1 MRGGVET
8 SHDKHCA
15 LSEIPRPTLGMTE
28 QKKDDRTKEN
38 KNKKRTTN
46 LFTNKNKREMKTRT
60 LFVTA
65 LLGLGM
71 MASCSNDE
79 LEGVDN
85 GQNNN
90 GETTLTQIALS
101 VASSATTKAGTQGET
116 EFGEENEY
124 TIENGKLMVV
134 FADKNGI
141 AQVVEKPTLKTAT
154 NNNEADK
161 MIRVTEPFDVP
172 AGEYYVYVIANFDEK
187 ALSPIIEGQTDLKQ
201 VFSILDASKLSTSGA
216 FLMTNETAP
225 TKPEDLTKA
234 TDTEK
239 NDAGSNESDS
249 PETLKLISVSI
260 ERAVAKVTFAKNSS
274 GNTGAS
280 DSQFEIEDD
289 NSSTIAKV
297 TLNSV
302 GLINL
307 NKKMY
312 LVKGNET
319 ATAPSGVSTS
329 WAYPIDPN
337 YNATTDLTNN
347 FSNPSVGNDD
357 WKDVFA
363 TGTKFYCPENTMVAA
378 QQLNGVTTGV
388 VYKATWTMETGY
400 PYTTADKEG
409 SDFYSRRFAA
419 VLAVAS
425 GTLDSKITESIFT
438 TAHTAS
444 GAEPEG
450 TFFAYNDLVFKNKYA
465 AILYKAMDDATGN
478 DSEIGGAV
486 NTQFKNILYKEGST
500 ERTAAE
506 LEEQGIHTYLGG
518 VCYYPVWIKHNPTET
533 GNMAQGKYGV
543 VRNHWYELTVTGIS
557 NLGNSQPT
565 YEKPEEPDDPA
576 VARIQVQANIKK
588 WTRVYQDVEL

>member
-1 MRGGVET
+1 
-8 SHDKHCA
+8 
-15 LSEIPRPTLGMTE
+15 
-28 QKKDDRTKEN
+28 
-38 KNKKRTTN
+38 
-46 LFTNKNKREMKTRT
+46 MKTRT

-101 VASSATTKAGTQGET
+101 VASSATTKVGTQGET

-161 MIRVTEPFDVP
+161 MIRVTEPFTVP
-172 AGEYYVYVIANFDEK
+172 AGEYYVYVIANFDEN

-201 VFSILDASKLSTSGA
+201 VFSILDANKLSTSGA

-239 NDAGSNESDS
+239 NDAGSDETDS
-249 PETLKLISVSI
+249 PETLKLINVSI
-260 ERAVAKVTFAKNSS
+260 ERAVAKVTFAKNGS

-347 FSNPSVGNDD
+347 FSNPSVGDND

-363 TGTKFYCPENTMVAA
+363 TGQTATKFYCPENTMVAA

-400 PYTTADKEG
+400 PYTTADKDG

-419 VLAVAS
+419 VLKVAS

-444 GAEPEG
+444 DTEPAG

-478 DSEIGGAV
+478 DNEIGGNV
-486 NTQFKNILYKEGST
+486 NTKFKDILYKEGTT

-506 LEEQGIHTYLGG
+506 LEEQDIHTYVGG

-565 YEKPEEPDDPA
+565 YEDPDDPDDPA

>member
-1 MRGGVET
+1 
-8 SHDKHCA
+8 
-15 LSEIPRPTLGMTE
+15 MTE

-79 LEGVDN
+79 LEGMN
-85 GQNNN
+85 NEQNNN
-90 GETTLTQIALS
+90 GETTLTQIALTVS
-101 VASSATTKAGTQGET
+101 SSAATKAATGDPD
-116 EFGEENEY
+116 FGEENEY
-124 TIENGKLMVV
+124 TIENGQLMVV

-154 NNNEADK
+154 NNDEADK
-161 MIRVTEPFDVP
+161 MIRVTEPFNVP
-172 AGEYYVYVIANFDEK
+172 ADEYYVYVIANFDES

-201 VFSILDASKLSTSGA
+201 VFSILDASKLSTTGA

-225 TKPEDLTKA
+225 TETDLTEPGK
-234 TDTEK
+234 DTEK
-239 NDAGSNESDS
+239 NDAGKDETT
-249 PETLKLISVSI
+249 PKTLKLISVSI
-260 ERAVAKVTFAKNSS
+260 ERAVAKVTFAKNGS
-274 GNTGAS
+274 GNTGAA
-280 DSQFEIEDD
+280 DSQFEIKDD
-289 NSSTIAKV
+289 KDSKIASV
-297 TLNSV
+297 QLNSV

-388 VYKATWTMETGY
+388 VYKATWTMEAGY
-400 PYTTADKEG
+400 PYTKADKEG

-419 VLAVAS
+419 VLKVTS
-425 GTLDSKITESIFT
+425 GTLDSKITDGIFT

-565 YEKPEEPDDPA
+565 YEDPDDPDDPA
-576 VARIQVQANIKK
+576 VVSIQVQANIKK

>member
-1 MRGGVET
+1 
-8 SHDKHCA
+8 
-15 LSEIPRPTLGMTE
+15 
-28 QKKDDRTKEN
+28 
-38 KNKKRTTN
+38 
-46 LFTNKNKREMKTRT
+46 MKTRT

-71 MASCSNDE
+71 MTSCSNDE

-161 MIRVTEPFDVP
+161 MIRVTEPFTVP
-172 AGEYYVYVIANFDEK
+172 AGEYYVYVIANFDEN

-239 NDAGSNESDS
+239 NDAGSDETDS
-249 PETLKLISVSI
+249 PETLKLINVSI
-260 ERAVAKVTFAKNSS
+260 ERAVAKVTFAKNGS

-319 ATAPSGVSTS
+319 GNKPTGAIPST

-337 YNATTDLTNN
+337 YNNNATDATFLGNN

-363 TGTKFYCPENTMVAA
+363 TGTKFYCPENTMEGAD
-378 QQLNGVTTGV
+378 QLNGVTTGV

-400 PYTTADKEG
+400 PYTTADKDG

-419 VLAVAS
+419 VLKVAS

-444 GAEPEG
+444 DTEPAG

-478 DSEIGGAV
+478 DNEIGGNV
-486 NTQFKNILYKEGST
+486 NTKFKDILYKEGTT

-506 LEEQGIHTYLGG
+506 LEEQDIHTYVGG

-565 YEKPEEPDDPA
+565 YEDPDAPDDPA
-576 VARIQVQANIKK
+576 EARIQVEAKIKK
-588 WTRVYQDVEL
+588 WTRVYQNVEL

>member
-1 MRGGVET
+1 
-8 SHDKHCA
+8 
-15 LSEIPRPTLGMTE
+15 MTE

-260 ERAVAKVTFAKNSS
+260 ERAVAKVTFAKNGS

-280 DSQFEIEDD
+280 DSQFEIKNDED
-289 NSSTIAKV
+289 TKIASV
-297 TLNSV
+297 QLNSV

-444 GAEPEG
+444 DTEPTG

-465 AILYKAMDDATGN
+465 AILYKAMDEATGD
-478 DSEIGGAV
+478 DSSIGGAV
-486 NTQFKNILYKEGST
+486 NTKFKEILYKEGTT

-506 LEEQGIHTYLGG
+506 LEEQDIHTYVGG

-565 YEKPEEPDDPA
+565 YEDPDDPDDPA
-576 VARIQVQANIKK
+576 VVSIQVQANIKK

>member
-1 MRGGVET
+1 
-8 SHDKHCA
+8 
-15 LSEIPRPTLGMTE
+15 
-28 QKKDDRTKEN
+28 
-38 KNKKRTTN
+38 
-46 LFTNKNKREMKTRT
+46 MKTRT

-79 LEGVDN
+79 LEGMN
-85 GQNNN
+85 NEQNNN
-90 GETTLTQIALS
+90 GETTLTQIALTVS
-101 VASSATTKAGTQGET
+101 SSAATKAATGDPD
-116 EFGEENEY
+116 FGEENEY
-124 TIENGKLMVV
+124 TIENGQLMVV

-141 AQVVEKPTLKTAT
+141 AQVVKKPTLKTAS
-154 NNNEADK
+154 NNDEADK
-161 MIRVTEPFDVP
+161 MIRVTEPFNVP
-172 AGEYYVYVIANFDEK
+172 ADEYYVYVIANFDES

-201 VFSILDASKLSTSGA
+201 VFSILDASKLSTTGA

-225 TKPEDLTKA
+225 TETDLTEPGK
-234 TDTEK
+234 DTEK
-239 NDAGSNESDS
+239 NDAGKDETT
-249 PETLKLISVSI
+249 PKTLKLISVSI
-260 ERAVAKVTFAKNSS
+260 ERAVAKVTFAKNGS
-274 GNTGAS
+274 GNTGAA
-280 DSQFEIEDD
+280 DSQFEIKDD
-289 NSSTIAKV
+289 KDSKIASV
-297 TLNSV
+297 QLNSV

-388 VYKATWTMETGY
+388 VYKATWTMEAGY
-400 PYTTADKEG
+400 PYTKADKEG

-419 VLAVAS
+419 VLKVTS
-425 GTLDSKITESIFT
+425 GTLDSKITDGIFT

-565 YEKPEEPDDPA
+565 YEDPDDPDDPA
-576 VARIQVQANIKK
+576 VVSIQVQANIKK

>member
-1 MRGGVET
+1 
-8 SHDKHCA
+8 
-15 LSEIPRPTLGMTE
+15 MTE

-79 LEGVDN
+79 LEGMN
-85 GQNNN
+85 NEQNNN
-90 GETTLTQIALS
+90 GETTLTQIALTVS
-101 VASSATTKAGTQGET
+101 SSAATKAATGDPD
-116 EFGEENEY
+116 FGEENEY
-124 TIENGKLMVV
+124 TIENGQLMVV

-141 AQVVEKPTLKTAT
+141 AQVVKKPTLKTAS
-154 NNNEADK
+154 NNDEADK
-161 MIRVTEPFDVP
+161 MIRVTEPFNVP
-172 AGEYYVYVIANFDEK
+172 ADEYYVYVIANFDES

-201 VFSILDASKLSTSGA
+201 VFSILDASKLSTTGA

-225 TKPEDLTKA
+225 TETDLTEPGK
-234 TDTEK
+234 DTEK
-239 NDAGSNESDS
+239 NDAGKDETT
-249 PETLKLISVSI
+249 PKTLKLISVSI
-260 ERAVAKVTFAKNSS
+260 ERAVAKVTFAKNGS
-274 GNTGAS
+274 GNTGAA
-280 DSQFEIEDD
+280 DSQFEIKDD
-289 NSSTIAKV
+289 KDSKIASV
-297 TLNSV
+297 QLNSV

-388 VYKATWTMETGY
+388 VYKATWTMEAGY
-400 PYTTADKEG
+400 PYTKADKEG

-419 VLAVAS
+419 VLKVTS
-425 GTLDSKITESIFT
+425 GTLDSKITDGIFT

-543 VRNHWYELTVTGIS
+543 VRNHWYELTVTDIS

-565 YEKPEEPDDPA
+565 YEDPDDPDDPA

>member
-8 SHDKHCA
+8 SHDKHCT

-79 LEGVDN
+79 LEGMN
-85 GQNNN
+85 NEQNNN
-90 GETTLTQIALS
+90 GETTLTQIALTVS
-101 VASSATTKAGTQGET
+101 SSAATKAATGDPD
-116 EFGEENEY
+116 FGEENEY
-124 TIENGKLMVV
+124 TIENGQLMVV

-141 AQVVEKPTLKTAT
+141 AQVVKKPTLKTAS
-154 NNNEADK
+154 NNDEADK
-161 MIRVTEPFDVP
+161 MIRVTEPFNVP
-172 AGEYYVYVIANFDEK
+172 ADEYYVYVIANFDES

-201 VFSILDASKLSTSGA
+201 VFSILDASKLSTTGA

-225 TKPEDLTKA
+225 TETDLTEPGK
-234 TDTEK
+234 DTEK
-239 NDAGSNESDS
+239 NDAGKDETT
-249 PETLKLISVSI
+249 PKTLKLISVSI
-260 ERAVAKVTFAKNSS
+260 ERAVAKVTFAKNGS
-274 GNTGAS
+274 GNTGAA
-280 DSQFEIEDD
+280 DSQFEIKDD
-289 NSSTIAKV
+289 KDSKIASV
-297 TLNSV
+297 QLNSV

-388 VYKATWTMETGY
+388 VYKATWTMEAGY
-400 PYTTADKEG
+400 PYTKADKEG

-419 VLAVAS
+419 VLKVTS
-425 GTLDSKITESIFT
+425 GTLDSKITDGIFT

-565 YEKPEEPDDPA
+565 YEDPDDPDDPA

-588 WTRVYQDVEL
+588 WTRVYQNVEL

>member
-1 MRGGVET
+1 
-8 SHDKHCA
+8 
-15 LSEIPRPTLGMTE
+15 
-28 QKKDDRTKEN
+28 
-38 KNKKRTTN
+38 
-46 LFTNKNKREMKTRT
+46 MKTRT

-71 MASCSNDE
+71 MTSCSNDE

-161 MIRVTEPFDVP
+161 MIRVTEPFTVP

-201 VFSILDASKLSTSGA
+201 VFSILDANKLSTSGA

-239 NDAGSNESDS
+239 NDAGSDETDS
-249 PETLKLISVSI
+249 PETLKLINVSI
-260 ERAVAKVTFAKNSS
+260 ERAVAKVTFAKNGS

-319 ATAPSGVSTS
+319 GNKPTGAIPST

-337 YNATTDLTNN
+337 YNNNATDATFLGNN

-388 VYKATWTMETGY
+388 VYKATWTMESSY
-400 PYTTADKEG
+400 PYTKADKNG

-438 TAHTAS
+438 TDHTAS
-444 GAEPEG
+444 VAEPAG

-465 AILYKAMDDATGN
+465 AILYKAMDEATG
-478 DSEIGGAV
+478 DDTSIGGAV
-486 NTQFKNILYKEGST
+486 NTKFKDILYKEGST
-500 ERTAAE
+500 EKTITE
-506 LEEQGIHTYLGG
+506 LEEQGIHTYVGG

-565 YEKPEEPDDPA
+565 YEDPDDPDDPA

>member
-1 MRGGVET
+1 
-8 SHDKHCA
+8 
-15 LSEIPRPTLGMTE
+15 MTE

-79 LEGVDN
+79 LEGMN
-85 GQNNN
+85 NEQNNN
-90 GETTLTQIALS
+90 GETTLTQIALTVS
-101 VASSATTKAGTQGET
+101 SSAATKAATGDPD
-116 EFGEENEY
+116 FGEENEY
-124 TIENGKLMVV
+124 TIENGQLMVV

-141 AQVVEKPTLKTAT
+141 AQVVKKPTLKTAS
-154 NNNEADK
+154 NNDEADK
-161 MIRVTEPFDVP
+161 MIRVTEPFNVP
-172 AGEYYVYVIANFDEK
+172 ADEYYVYVIANFDES

-201 VFSILDASKLSTSGA
+201 VFSILDASKLSTTGA

-225 TKPEDLTKA
+225 TETDLTEPGK
-234 TDTEK
+234 DTEK
-239 NDAGSNESDS
+239 NDAGKDETT
-249 PETLKLISVSI
+249 PKTLKLISVSI
-260 ERAVAKVTFAKNSS
+260 ERAVAKVTFAKNGS
-274 GNTGAS
+274 GNTGAA
-280 DSQFEIEDD
+280 DSQFEIKDD
-289 NSSTIAKV
+289 KDSKIASV
-297 TLNSV
+297 QLNSV

-388 VYKATWTMETGY
+388 VYKATWTMEAGY
-400 PYTTADKEG
+400 PYTKADKEG

-419 VLAVAS
+419 VLKVTS
-425 GTLDSKITESIFT
+425 GTLDSKITDGIFT

-565 YEKPEEPDDPA
+565 YEDPDDPDDPA
-576 VARIQVQANIKK
+576 VVSIQVQANIKK

>member
-1 MRGGVET
+1 
-8 SHDKHCA
+8 
-15 LSEIPRPTLGMTE
+15 
-28 QKKDDRTKEN
+28 
-38 KNKKRTTN
+38 
-46 LFTNKNKREMKTRT
+46 MKTRT

-79 LEGVDN
+79 LEGMN
-85 GQNNN
+85 NEQNNN
-90 GETTLTQIALS
+90 GETTLTQIALTVS
-101 VASSATTKAGTQGET
+101 SSAATKAATGDPD
-116 EFGEENEY
+116 FGEENEY
-124 TIENGKLMVV
+124 TIENGQLMVV

-141 AQVVEKPTLKTAT
+141 AQVVKKPTLKTAS
-154 NNNEADK
+154 NNDEADK
-161 MIRVTEPFDVP
+161 MIRVTEPFNVP
-172 AGEYYVYVIANFDEK
+172 ADEYYVYVIANFDES

-201 VFSILDASKLSTSGA
+201 VFSILDASKLSTTGA

-225 TKPEDLTKA
+225 TETDLTEPGK
-234 TDTEK
+234 DTEK
-239 NDAGSNESDS
+239 NDAGKDETT
-249 PETLKLISVSI
+249 PKTLKLISVSI
-260 ERAVAKVTFAKNSS
+260 ERAVAKVTFAKNGS
-274 GNTGAS
+274 GNTGAA
-280 DSQFEIEDD
+280 DSQFEIKDD
-289 NSSTIAKV
+289 KDSKIASV
-297 TLNSV
+297 QLNSV

-388 VYKATWTMETGY
+388 VYKATWTMEAGY
-400 PYTTADKEG
+400 PYTKADKEG

-425 GTLDSKITESIFT
+425 GTLDSKITDGIFT

-565 YEKPEEPDDPA
+565 YEDPDDPDDPA

-588 WTRVYQDVEL
+588 WTRVYQNVEL

>member
-1 MRGGVET
+1 
-8 SHDKHCA
+8 
-15 LSEIPRPTLGMTE
+15 
-28 QKKDDRTKEN
+28 
-38 KNKKRTTN
+38 
-46 LFTNKNKREMKTRT
+46 MKTRT

-79 LEGVDN
+79 LEGMN
-85 GQNNN
+85 NEQNNN
-90 GETTLTQIALS
+90 GETTLTQIALTVS
-101 VASSATTKAGTQGET
+101 SSAATKAATGDPD
-116 EFGEENEY
+116 FGEENEY
-124 TIENGKLMVV
+124 TIENGQLMVV

-141 AQVVEKPTLKTAT
+141 AQVVKKPTLKTAS
-154 NNNEADK
+154 NNDEADK
-161 MIRVTEPFDVP
+161 MIRVTEPFNVP
-172 AGEYYVYVIANFDEK
+172 ADEYYVYVIANFDES

-201 VFSILDASKLSTSGA
+201 VFSILDASKLSTTGA

-225 TKPEDLTKA
+225 TETDLTEPGK
-234 TDTEK
+234 DTEK
-239 NDAGSNESDS
+239 NDAGKDETT
-249 PETLKLISVSI
+249 PKTLKLISVSI
-260 ERAVAKVTFAKNSS
+260 ERAVAKVTFAKNGS
-274 GNTGAS
+274 GNTGAA
-280 DSQFEIEDD
+280 DSQFEIKDD
-289 NSSTIAKV
+289 KDSKIASV
-297 TLNSV
+297 QLNSV

-388 VYKATWTMETGY
+388 VYKATWTMEAGY
-400 PYTTADKEG
+400 PYTKADKEG

-419 VLAVAS
+419 VLKVTS
-425 GTLDSKITESIFT
+425 GTLDSKITDGIFT

-565 YEKPEEPDDPA
+565 YEDPDDPDDPA

-588 WTRVYQDVEL
+588 WTRVYQNVEL

>member
-1 MRGGVET
+1 
-8 SHDKHCA
+8 
-15 LSEIPRPTLGMTE
+15 MTE

-79 LEGVDN
+79 LEGMN
-85 GQNNN
+85 NEQNNN
-90 GETTLTQIALS
+90 GETTLTQIALTVS
-101 VASSATTKAGTQGET
+101 SSAATKAATGDPD
-116 EFGEENEY
+116 FGEENEY
-124 TIENGKLMVV
+124 TIENGQLMVV

-141 AQVVEKPTLKTAT
+141 AQVVKKPTLKTAS
-154 NNNEADK
+154 NNDEADK
-161 MIRVTEPFDVP
+161 MIRVTEPFNVP
-172 AGEYYVYVIANFDEK
+172 ADEYYVYVIANFDES

-201 VFSILDASKLSTSGA
+201 VFSILDASKLSTTGA

-225 TKPEDLTKA
+225 TETDLTEPGK
-234 TDTEK
+234 DTEK
-239 NDAGSNESDS
+239 NDAGKDETT
-249 PETLKLISVSI
+249 PKTLKLISVSI
-260 ERAVAKVTFAKNSS
+260 ERAVAKVTFAKNGS
-274 GNTGAS
+274 GNTGAA
-280 DSQFEIEDD
+280 DSQFEIKDD
-289 NSSTIAKV
+289 KDSKIASV
-297 TLNSV
+297 QLNSV

-388 VYKATWTMETGY
+388 VYKATWTMEAGY
-400 PYTTADKEG
+400 PYTKADKEG

-419 VLAVAS
+419 VLKVTS
-425 GTLDSKITESIFT
+425 GTLDSKITDGIFT

-565 YEKPEEPDDPA
+565 YEDPDDPDDPA

-588 WTRVYQDVEL
+588 WTRVYQNVEL